1 MPVAPAAEA
10 SSILTGRMTET
21 LRIRRIPA
29 QARSRETVQRILDAA
44 EAIVGEDGV
53 DAATTRTIA
62 QRAAVAAPSLYR
74 FFADRDEVLD
84 AVLERGLLD
93 LDAHAELAEQ
103 SWAGTSIEEFIQL
116 ELQLHVAYY
125 EEHPSFVKLWFGG
138 RVSPPVIDEVRARNR
153 ELAHR
158 ARDLLLAAGLV
169 PPGTPEIAF
178 DMLVELG
185 DRVLEMA
192 FNGSPKADRDIIEA
206 GAVALSAFL
215 EQMTRPAA
223 AGSKRGRRTGGPPT

>member
-1 MPVAPAAEA
+1 MASATEA
-10 SSILTGRMTET
+10 SAILTARMTET

-44 EAIVGEDGV
+44 EAIVGEAGV
-53 DAATTRTIA
+53 DAATTRAIA
-62 QRAAVAAPSLYR
+62 ERAAVAAPSLYR

-93 LDAHAELAEQ
+93 LDAHAERAEQ
-103 SWAGTSIEEFIQL
+103 GWAGTSIEDFIQL

-125 EEHPSFVKLWFGG
+125 EAHPSFVKLWFGG
-138 RVSPPVIDEVRARNR
+138 RVSPPVVDEVHARNR
-153 ELAHR
+153 ALAHR
-158 ARDLLLAAGLV
+158 ARDVLLAAGLV
-169 PPGTPEIAF
+169 PSGTPEIAF

-192 FNGSPKADRDIIEA
+192 FDGSRKADRDIIET
-206 GAVALSAFL
+206 GAVALIAFL
-215 EQMTRPAA
+215 EQITRTA
-223 AGSKRGRRTGGPPT
+223 AGSWKRGRRTGGSPA